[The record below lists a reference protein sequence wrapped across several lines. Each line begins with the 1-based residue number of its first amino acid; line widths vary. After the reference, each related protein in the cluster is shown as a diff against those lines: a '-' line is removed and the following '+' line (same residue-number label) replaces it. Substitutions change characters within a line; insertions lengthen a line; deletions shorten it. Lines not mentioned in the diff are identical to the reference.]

1 MSSKKHSDSGVDLNI
16 PYEQN
21 EIQLKGILGFGVG
34 LLLLI
39 VVTFGLMWAFLNVLE
54 DYSKETAG
62 PANPMAMND
71 RERLPPE
78 PRIQGAPGFG
88 VQSDKGWVNM
98 ELGAPQAEYWELSR
112 QWKILWEKGQKDA
125 KTGVVTVMPIDVAKE
140 RLLSQNVKAKSGA
153 DADALSSK
161 SKMSISE
168 SSGGRMATETRR

>member
-1 MSSKKHSDSGVDLNI
+1 MSSKKHTASDVDLNI

-21 EIQLKGILGFGVG
+21 EIQLRGILGFGIG

-54 DYSKETAG
+54 DQWKEYAG
-62 PANPMAMND
+62 PVNPMAQTE

-98 ELGAPQAEYWELSR
+98 ELGAPQAEYRELSR
-112 QWKILWEKGQKDA
+112 QWKELWEKGHKDV
-125 KTGVVTVMPIDVAKE
+125 KTGVVTAMSIEAAKE

-153 DADALSSK
+153 DADAMYSRSR
-161 SKMSISE
+161 MAISE
-168 SSGGRMATETRR
+168 SSSGRLASDMRR